1 MRKLLCVGAAAMALA
16 MSSNSGNAMSI
27 NMGAALKP
35 ALDATDMIQKTAVFI
50 VEGYRY
56 CFYFNG
62 WHGPGWYRCGF
73 AWRRNLGWGGEY
85 GWQSWTYGPAEQ
97 RYGRGGATVRGTHEG
112 PGKNV
117 EGGTAI
123 RRSPP
128 VAGSKGGAEIKD
140 SGQMQKNAVPAA
152 NRRMQKSP
160 GGNQGGG
167 EGRGQVG
174 GQGGGQGGGGDKR

>member
-1 MRKLLCVGAAAMALA
+1 MRKLLYVGAAAVALA
-16 MSSNSGNAMSI
+16 MSSSSGNAMSVNI
-27 NMGAALKP
+27 GAGLKP

-56 CFYFNG
+56 CFYFDG

-97 RYGRGGATVRGTHEG
+97 RYGRGGRDRGTNEG

-117 EGGTAI
+117 EGGTT

-128 VAGSKGGAEIKD
+128 VAGSKGGAEIKAGGQVQKNVAPVGD
-140 SGQMQKNAVPAA
+140 GQMQKNAVPA
-152 NRRMQKSP
+152 
-160 GGNQGGG
+160 GGN
-167 EGRGQVG
+167 
-174 GQGGGQGGGGDKR
+174 QGGGQGGGGEKR